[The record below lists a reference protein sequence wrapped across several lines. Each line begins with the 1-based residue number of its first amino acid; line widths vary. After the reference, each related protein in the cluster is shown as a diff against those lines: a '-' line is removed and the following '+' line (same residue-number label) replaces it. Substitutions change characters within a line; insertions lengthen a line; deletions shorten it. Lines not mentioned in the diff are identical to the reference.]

1 MRRKRAAA
9 LSFFTLYT
17 LSTHSPALPLARS
30 NNNNARPLPGHT
42 RRRRNWQAGSAV
54 VRALQALPQPPQI
67 RALSRN
73 PFSPAAQK
81 LKDQGIEV
89 VKGDLT
95 DPSSLDEALVGVAS
109 AFFVTTLPTKG
120 QPTEDQQG
128 KNFIAAAQRA
138 SLPFLVFSSVANATP
153 TIGVPHFETKAVI
166 EEALKASGLRY
177 AVVAPVAFADN
188 YPTEAG
194 FALTMALGFFDAALK
209 GKKLQL
215 VSTDDIG
222 YVAAEMLNNPARFAG
237 RHVDLASDSLTMR
250 EVQQTYSRVLGRRVS
265 KAWLPGAVV
274 ALIPHDFKQ
283 MMRWFHDVGYSADI
297 AALKQEFPKLKSF
310 EQWLRDQRKQ

>member
-1 MRRKRAAA
+1 M
-9 LSFFTLYT
+9 
-17 LSTHSPALPLARS
+17 PALTPVTLVVGAT
-30 NNNNARPLPGHT
+30 GK
-42 RRRRNWQAGSAV
+42 QGSAV
-54 VRALQALPQPPQI
+54 VRAFQALPHPPQI

-73 PFSPAAQK
+73 PSSPAAQK

-95 DPSSLDEALVGVAS
+95 DSASLDEALIGVAS
-109 AFFVTTLPTKG
+109 AFLVTTLPTKG

-153 TIGVPHFETKAVI
+153 TIGIPHFETKAII
-166 EEALKASGLRY
+166 EEALETSGLRY

-194 FALTMALGFFDAALK
+194 FALTLALGFFDAALK

-215 VSTDDIG
+215 VSTNDI
-222 YVAAEMLNNPARFAG
+222 AEMLNDPSRFAG
-237 RHVDLASDSLTMR
+237 RQVDLASDSLTMR
-250 EVQQTYSRVLGRRVS
+250 EVQQTYSRVLSRRVS
-265 KAWLPGAVV
+265 KAWLPGAVIS
-274 ALIPHDFKQ
+274 LIPHNFKQ
-283 MMRWFHDVGYSADI
+283 MMRWSHDVGYSADI
-297 AALKQEFPKLKSF
+297 AWLRQEFPKLKSF